1 MKEALEALYIYP
13 LHHILLPWDEA
24 HCWLTP
30 SIRYSQANKELV
42 DPLSKISISKQREK
56 DFRCLWDGQSYVCG
70 NEHNQN
76 SFSIKSGCLC
86 Q

>member
-42 DPLSKISISKQREK
+42 DPLSKISISKK
-56 DFRCLWDGQSYVCG
+56 GKKIFAVYGMG
-70 NEHNQN
+70 NHMCVAMNIIRIA
-76 SFSIKSGCLC
+76 FL
-86 Q
+86 